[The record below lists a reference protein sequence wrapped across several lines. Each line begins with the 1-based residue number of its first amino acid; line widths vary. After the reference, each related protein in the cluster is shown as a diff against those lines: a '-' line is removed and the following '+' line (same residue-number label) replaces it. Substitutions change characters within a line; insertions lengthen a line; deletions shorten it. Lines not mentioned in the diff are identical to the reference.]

1 MNGGG
6 PPAVMGKP
14 CTLHDGES
22 RLLRLDD
29 VDEADERCDDPPAG
43 GKLSPRAHTHT
54 YLLKTK
60 NIALFVKAF
69 FADPLRKSKSCVRN
83 ISHPELPPMTRSLR
97 KVIDRKFNH

>member
-29 VDEADERCDDPPAG
+29 VDEADERCDDPPA
-43 GKLSPRAHTHT
+43 
-54 YLLKTK
+54 
-60 NIALFVKAF
+60 ALFVKAF
-69 FADPLRKSKSCVRN
+69 FADPLRKSKSRVRN